1 MTSATATRSDEQI
14 QRDVLEELKWD
25 ARVQPNEIAVSVTD
39 GVVALTGWADSYA
52 KKWAA
57 EQAAHRVRGV
67 VAVANDIE
75 VRLPSSAERT
85 DTEIAAAV
93 TRALEWDAFVPID
106 KIDVTVSKG
115 WVTLSGFPNPRIRS
129 LLARWRQ
136 DAVTDMAAS
145 ARRKGANAV
154 VGMRFD
160 HRDISQGW
168 VEICAYGTAVVI
180 VTNDLGRRPKR
191 GRSQPNP
198 YRGGEVR
205 WWATT

>member
-1 MTSATATRSDEQI
+1 MLVVTTEGVAGHVLRRVIGEVVGATIRSNN
-14 QRDVLEELKWD
+14 VYLE
-25 ARVQPNEIAVSVTD
+25 
-39 GVVALTGWADSYA
+39 GVKS
-52 KKWAA
+52 
-57 EQAAHRVRGV
+57 
-67 VAVANDIE
+67 
-75 VRLPSSAERT
+75 
-85 DTEIAAAV
+85 
-93 TRALEWDAFVPID
+93 
-106 KIDVTVSKG
+106 
-115 WVTLSGFPNPRIRS
+115 LSGFPNPRIRS

>member
-1 MTSATATRSDEQI
+1 VITGHRRSHI
-14 QRDVLEELKWD
+14 
-25 ARVQPNEIAVSVTD
+25 I
-39 GVVALTGWADSYA
+39 
-52 KKWAA
+52 
-57 EQAAHRVRGV
+57 RGV
-67 VAVANDIE
+67 LVVTTEAVAGHALRRVIGE
-75 VRLPSSAERT
+75 VVGATIRSNN
-85 DTEIAAAV
+85 V
-93 TRALEWDAFVPID
+93 YLEGV
-106 KIDVTVSKG
+106 KSLT
-115 WVTLSGFPNPRIRS
+115 GFPNPRIRS

-136 DAVTDMAAS
+136 DAVADMAAS

-180 VTNDLGRRPKR
+180 VTDDRGRRPKR
-191 GRSQPNP
+191 GRRQPNQ